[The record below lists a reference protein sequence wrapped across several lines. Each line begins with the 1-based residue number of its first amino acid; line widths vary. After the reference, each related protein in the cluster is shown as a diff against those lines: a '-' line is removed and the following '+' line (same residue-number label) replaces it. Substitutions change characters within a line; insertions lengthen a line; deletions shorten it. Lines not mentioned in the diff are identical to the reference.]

1 MKEGKPMRRVRYLF
15 PLVLLLALVVSPVLA
30 PAQAQSKTL
39 VWDQY
44 DVFINVLPNG
54 DLRVTERQTIAFTS
68 GTFSFGFAVIP
79 LDRTNGI
86 YDVAINEPSGPVYQ
100 EVNYGTDPYT
110 FYTNQSGNEIEIRWL
125 FPPVANETRT
135 YDLSYTVKGAVRI
148 YDSGDKLQWMAIDNE
163 RDFPIRNAS
172 VQVSLPDGAQF
183 LDIDSAGVAAE
194 WQQSEDRRT
203 VSYVATESMS
213 PTETFEIGVE
223 FTHGV
228 IPAGPP
234 SWQTAYDQETYY
246 DLNVRPLLTLGVGV
260 VAALIGLGGPLLV
273 YLLWYSR
280 GRDPKVGPVPE
291 YIEQPPDDLPPGLLG
306 SLIDEQAD
314 MQDIVASI
322 VDLARRGFLKI
333 EEKEEK
339 GFFGIASKEFVFRKA
354 DGADESELRPYER
367 RLMKGIFPGNR
378 KVRELTDMRNKF
390 YTKLPKIQED
400 LYKEL
405 VTEGLFKSRPDKTR
419 SRWAGL
425 GIFGLVIA
433 FILGIAL
440 SALAQYAVTFPCL
453 AVGFGLGG
461 VALMIMGRH
470 MPAKS
475 VKGAEAAA
483 KWMAFRNYL
492 TSIEKMT
499 DLEKAGSLF
508 EGYLPYAIAFG
519 MNQSFV
525 SKFARLA
532 DTPAPGWYV
541 PYPRSYGRVSGGSG
555 RGLAKEMPA
564 GTSAPG
570 GLQEMS
576 DSMAG
581 GLQSMSDG
589 LTSMLNSTGRI
600 LRSAPSSSGTSGG
613 GGGGFSGG
621 GFSVGGGGGGGGRG
635 FG

>member
-1 MKEGKPMRRVRYLF
+1 MRRARYLF
-15 PLVLLLALVVSPVLA
+15 PLILLLSLLLSPWLT

-54 DLRVTERQTIAFTS
+54 DLRVTERQTITFTS

-86 YDVAINEPSGPVYQ
+86 VDVQVSEPSGPVYQ
-100 EVNYGTDPYT
+100 QVDYGTEPYT
-110 FYTNQSGNEIEIRWL
+110 FYTNRSGDEIEIRWL
-125 FPPVANETRT
+125 FPPVANESRT

-148 YDSGDKLQWMAIDNE
+148 YDAGDKLQWIAIDSE

-172 VQVSLPDGAQF
+172 VEVNLPAGAQF

-194 WQQSEDRRT
+194 WQQTEDRRT
-203 VSYVATESMS
+203 VRYAASEPLS
-213 PTETFEIGVE
+213 PSRTFEIGVE

-228 IPAGPP
+228 IPATAPA
-234 SWQTAYDQETYY
+234 WQAAYDQDTFY
-246 DLNVRPLLTLGVGV
+246 DLNVRPILTLAVGV
-260 VAALIGLGGPLLV
+260 VAALIGLGAPLLV

-291 YIEQPPDDLPPGLLG
+291 YIEQPPDDLPPGVLG

-322 VDLARRGFLKI
+322 VDLARRGHLQI

-339 GFFGIASKEFVFRKA
+339 GFFGITSREHIFHKIEGA
-354 DGADESELRPYER
+354 DGSDLRPYEKR
-367 RLMKGIFPGNR
+367 ILTGIFPGNR
-378 KVRELTDMRNKF
+378 RQRDLSDMRNKF
-390 YTKLPKIQED
+390 YKRLPRIQED

-405 VTEGLFKSRPDKTR
+405 VTEGLFKGRPDKTR
-419 SRWAGL
+419 SRWTGL
-425 GIFGLVIA
+425 GIFALVMA
-433 FILGIAL
+433 FILGIGLA
-440 SALAQYAVTFPCL
+440 ALAQYAATFPCL
-453 AVGFGLGG
+453 AAGFGLGG

-483 KWMAFRNYL
+483 KWMAFRSYL
-492 TSIEKMT
+492 AQIEKMT
-499 DLEKAGSLF
+499 DLEKAGNLF
-508 EGYLPYAIAFG
+508 EQYLPYAIAFG
-519 MNQSFV
+519 LNQSFV
-525 SKFARLA
+525 TKFARLA
-532 DTPAPGWYV
+532 DTPAPGWYM
-541 PYPRSYGRVSGGSG
+541 PYYPRPYVGAPGGRG
-555 RGLAKEMPA
+555 RGLASEVPTGEA
-564 GTSAPG
+564 EPG
-570 GLQEMS
+570 GLQGMS

-613 GGGGFSGG
+613 GGFSGG
-621 GFSVGGGGGGGGRG
+621 GFSVGGGGGGGARG